1 MNYICHKCR
10 VRQPVKQD
18 APVPKC
24 QDCGEQMQP
33 DVLNDQ
39 EATKKG
45 IYRRW

>member
-1 MNYICHKCR
+1 MNYICYKCR
-10 VRQPVKQD
+10 VRQPVKED
-18 APVPKC
+18 APAPKC
-24 QDCGEQMQP
+24 ECGEQMQP